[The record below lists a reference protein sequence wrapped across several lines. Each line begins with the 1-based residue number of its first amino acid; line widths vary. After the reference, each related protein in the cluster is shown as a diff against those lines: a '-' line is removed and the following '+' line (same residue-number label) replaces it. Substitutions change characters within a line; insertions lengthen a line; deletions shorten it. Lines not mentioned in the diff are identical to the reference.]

1 MEYTERHIELT
12 NSENIQQAG
21 DYLAAEFLA
30 RRPLDVM
37 VQPFAPSNEQEA
49 YAIQEAFLRRVA
61 EERGTEVWGYK
72 IAYTNSIMRERAGI
86 DGPCSGLILA
96 SGVHNSGVTLNR
108 DDYLRLGIECEV
120 AVRMGAELPADG
132 APYSRETVLDAIEW
146 LAASFELVDGRDG
159 AAGDIDN
166 PALKAIVSNINNG
179 GAVLAEPV
187 RDWRSIDLAASQG
200 KMIVNGDVIGEGVGT
215 DIMGHPLEPVAWLAN
230 NLVALGKSLKAGDT
244 ILTGSFAPPYF
255 IEAGDSASISIEGL
269 GEAHFAVAS

>member
-1 MEYTERHIELT
+1 MTHPDT
-12 NSENIQQAG
+12 VQKAG

-37 VQPFAPSNEQEA
+37 VQPFAPTDEQEA
-49 YAIQEAFLRRVA
+49 YAIQEAFLGRVA
-61 EERGTEVWGYK
+61 EDMGTEVWGYK
-72 IAYTNSIMRERAGI
+72 IAYTNDVMRERAGVG
-86 DGPCSGLILA
+86 GPCSGLILA
-96 SGVHNSGVTLNR
+96 SGVHESGVTLNR

-120 AVRMGAELPADG
+120 AVGMGADLPSSG
-132 APYSRETVLDAIEW
+132 APYTRETVMDSIEW

-159 AAGDIDN
+159 ATGEAQD
-166 PALKAIVSNINNG
+166 PALRAIVTNINNG

-187 RDWRSIDLAASQG
+187 TDWRSIDLAASHG
-200 KMIVNGDVIGEGVGT
+200 KMIVNNDVVGEGIGT

-230 NLVALGKSLKAGDT
+230 NLVGLGKSLKAGDT

-269 GEAHFAVAS
+269 GEAHFTVAG